1 MEMYRRKE
9 QEKEEKEHEMLITA
23 ELTTVS
29 RAALESGGVRSRER

>member
-9 QEKEEKEHEMLITA
+9 EEKEEEHEMLITA